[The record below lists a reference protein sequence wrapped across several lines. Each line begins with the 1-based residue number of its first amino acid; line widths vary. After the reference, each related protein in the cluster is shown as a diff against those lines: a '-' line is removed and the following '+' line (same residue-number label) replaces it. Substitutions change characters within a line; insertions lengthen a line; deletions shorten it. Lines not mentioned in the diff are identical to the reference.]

1 MTASI
6 ETNFTI
12 RLLVYQVVYQNKIS
26 NKGRNLRQK
35 SIIAILAVHLN
46 SKDEVFPEGCG
57 RWRRSWGGWLRVA
70 LREEGL
76 EVGVDGHEALEL
88 RHLGQLLRRV
98 LLVQRVDHLLQTD
111 HLRLQ
116 REE

>member
-1 MTASI
+1 MLI
-6 ETNFTI
+6 
-12 RLLVYQVVYQNKIS
+12 LLFLAITS
-26 NKGRNLRQK
+26 N
-35 SIIAILAVHLN
+35 AVDL
-46 SKDEVFPEGCG
+46 KDEVSPEGCG

-70 LREEGL
+70 LWEEGL

-88 RHLGQLLRRV
+88 RHLGQLLGRV

-116 REE
+116 RE